1 MSVRMLSIDPG
12 TKCGYSWLDVP
23 IPTPEVLKPQPAYSG
38 VWNLAVQRHEGGGM
52 RFLRL
57 KKHLVEL
64 EPKFILYEEVRGH
77 KGTSAAH
84 IYGGIVATIQT
95 YCEEHT
101 IDYIAIPVGTIKKR
115 ASGKGNCGKDVM
127 VETANAEFV
136 RPPDEPITKDDIA
149 DAMWLLQI
157 GLEEY
162 AHVLIDGAK

>member
-12 TKCGYSWLDVP
+12 THCGYSWLDVVCP
-23 IPTPEVLKPQPAYSG
+23 APTGLRPVPSYAG
-38 VWNLAVQRHEGGGM
+38 VWDLSVKRHEGGGM

-57 KKHLVEL
+57 KKHLMEL
-64 EPKFILYEEVRGH
+64 EPKFVLYEEVRGH

-84 IYGGIVATIQT
+84 IYGGIVAMIQT
-95 YCEEHT
+95 YCEEY
-101 IDYIAIPVGTIKKR
+101 DVNYIAVPVGTIKKR

-127 VETANAEFV
+127 IETANAEFV
-136 RPPDEPITKDDIA
+136 SPPSEVITDDNIA

-162 AHVLIDGAK
+162 AHVLTDGAK